1 MISIISIFPEEIE
14 SIDSKVMNE
23 SMPISLNHF
32 KKSLCYDAKGKNRTK
47 KNTSTVFSL

>member
-14 SIDSKVMNE
+14 SIDSEIMNE

-32 KKSLCYDAKGKNRTK
+32 KSLCYDAKGKNRTK